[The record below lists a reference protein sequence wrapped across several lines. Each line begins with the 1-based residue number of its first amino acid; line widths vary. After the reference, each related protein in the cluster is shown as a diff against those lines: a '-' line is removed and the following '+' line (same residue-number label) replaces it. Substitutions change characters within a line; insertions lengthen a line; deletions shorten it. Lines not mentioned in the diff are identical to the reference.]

1 MKKLIFTSFLAFS
14 VHSFA
19 QMPTVMPR
27 PEPQNLIDSDVATQ
41 DSLKQK
47 IIIRGVDFS
56 NSHDGE
62 ISLAMAMDKMTDEEL
77 LEFIRKYLLIDGK
90 LPPKKD

>member
-1 MKKLIFTSFLAFS
+1 MKKLIFTFFLTFS

-27 PEPQNLIDSDVATQ
+27 PKSQNLIDCDGATQ

-47 IIIRGVDFS
+47 IIIGGVDFT
-56 NSHDGE
+56 NSHEGE
-62 ISLAMAMDKMTDEEL
+62 ISFAMAMDKMTDEEL
-77 LEFIRKYLLIDGK
+77 LEFIRKYLKNCFFYIS
-90 LPPKKD
+90 